1 MRLIVLGLL
10 AVLPIVIVADTF
22 YMEDAINS
30 IRAYQNLSAAE
41 KAQYERELDRWY
53 LKMKLR
59 FYDELDAM
67 DRPNSTECYRW
78 LATRWMFYTYDK
90 LNGAAWSFPR
100 YPCPYADDQ
109 SSQSS
114 ESYETESSCSA

>member
-1 MRLIVLGLL
+1 MTKLTVLGLL
-10 AVLPIVIVADTF
+10 AVLPIVIIANTF
-22 YMEDAINS
+22 YMEDMINS
-30 IRAYQNLSAAE
+30 MKAYQNLSVAE
-41 KAQYERELDRWY
+41 KAYYDRELDWWY
-53 LKMKLR
+53 LNMTLR

-100 YPCPYADDQ
+100 YACPYADNQ
-109 SSQSS
+109 SSQ
-114 ESYETESSCSA
+114 